1 LTLNFNNAINESRN
15 TKLNASFEIMNEVVY
30 MTQEGLNNL
39 KAELKDIIEVKK
51 PENATRIKT
60 ARDLGDVSENAEY
73 SIAREE
79 QTKLDIRVQELESII
94 RRAKVVTGEA
104 GAVSVGKKVK
114 VHVEGEDEEFHIVGE
129 PEADPLAN
137 KISHESPLGTLM
149 VGKKVGDTFE
159 LEIPTGKL
167 TYKILEIK

>member
-1 LTLNFNNAINESRN
+1 
-15 TKLNASFEIMNEVVY
+15 MNDVIY
-30 MTQEGLNNL
+30 MTQEGLDNL
-39 KAELKDIIEVKK
+39 KNELKELVEVKK
-51 PENATRIKT
+51 PENALRIKT

-79 QTKLDIRVQELESII
+79 QTKIDLRIAEIDNILK
-94 RRAKVVTGEA
+94 RAKISSA
-104 GAVSVGKKVK
+104 NKDSISVGTKVK
-114 VHVEGEDEEFHIVGE
+114 VHVEGSDEEFHIVGE

-159 LEIPTGKL
+159 LDIPTGKI
-167 TYKILEIK
+167 TYRILEIK

>member
-1 LTLNFNNAINESRN
+1 
-15 TKLNASFEIMNEVVY
+15 MNEVVF

-51 PENATRIKT
+51 PENALRIKT

-79 QTKLDIRVQELESII
+79 QTMLDIRVSELDSLLK
-94 RRAKVVTGEA
+94 RAKVVKGGQEGEI
-104 GAVSVGKKVK
+104 SIGKKVK

-137 KISHESPLGTLM
+137 KISHQSPLGSLL

-159 LEIPTGKL
+159 LQIPTGKL
-167 TYKILEIK
+167 TYKIIEIK

>member
-1 LTLNFNNAINESRN
+1 M
-15 TKLNASFEIMNEVVY
+15 KEIVY
-30 MTQEGLNNL
+30 MTQEGLENL
-39 KAELKDIIEVKK
+39 KAELKDIIDVKK
-51 PENATRIKT
+51 PENALRIKT

-79 QTKLDIRVQELESII
+79 QTMLDIRVSELDSLLK
-94 RRAKVVTGEA
+94 RAKVVKGEI
-104 GAVSVGKKVK
+104 GEISIGKKVK

-137 KISHESPLGTLM
+137 KISHESPLGSLL

-159 LEIPTGKL
+159 LQIPTGKL
-167 TYKILEIK
+167 TYKIIDIK

>member
-1 LTLNFNNAINESRN
+1 
-15 TKLNASFEIMNEVVY
+15 MNEIVY
-30 MTQEGLNNL
+30 MTQEGLDNL
-39 KAELKDIIEVKK
+39 KAELKDIIDVKK
-51 PENATRIKT
+51 PENALRIKT

-79 QTKLDIRVQELESII
+79 QTKLDIRVSELESLLK
-94 RRAKVVTGEA
+94 RAKVVKGEQ
-104 GAVSVGKKVK
+104 GEISIGKKVK

-137 KISHESPLGTLM
+137 KISHESPLGSLL

-159 LEIPTGKL
+159 LQIPTGKL
-167 TYKILEIK
+167 TYKIIDIK

>member
-1 LTLNFNNAINESRN
+1 
-15 TKLNASFEIMNEVVY
+15 
-30 MTQEGLNNL
+30 MTQEGLDNL
-39 KAELKDIIEVKK
+39 KAELKDIIDVKK
-51 PENATRIKT
+51 PENALRIKT

-79 QTKLDIRVQELESII
+79 QTKLDIRVSELESLLK
-94 RRAKVVTGEA
+94 RAKVVKGEQ
-104 GAVSVGKKVK
+104 GEISIGKKVK

-137 KISHESPLGTLM
+137 KISHESPLGSLL

-159 LEIPTGKL
+159 LQIPTGKL
-167 TYKILEIK
+167 TYKIIDIK